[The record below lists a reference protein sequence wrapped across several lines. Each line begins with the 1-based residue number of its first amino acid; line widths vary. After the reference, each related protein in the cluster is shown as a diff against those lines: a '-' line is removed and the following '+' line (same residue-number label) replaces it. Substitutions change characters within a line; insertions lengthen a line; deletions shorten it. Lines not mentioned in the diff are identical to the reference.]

1 MKRVTVTFALPDR
14 QWRWS
19 LTLPDAATVADA
31 LEQARA
37 VAADVPAQWDGQV
50 GIFGA
55 LCDRNAVPRD
65 GDRVEIYRALKAD
78 PKESRRERVKAVRQA
93 RDQAPSRPRSGSRSK
108 A

>member
-1 MKRVTVTFALPDR
+1 MKRVIVIFALPER
-14 QWRWS
+14 QWSWP
-19 LTLPDAATVADA
+19 LELPDAATVGDA

-37 VAADVPAQWDGQV
+37 TAGDVAVPWGGAV

-78 PKESRRERVKAVRQA
+78 PKESRRERVKAARRA
-93 RDQAPSRPRSGSRSK
+93 RDSAPSHPRTRS
-108 A
+108 

>member
-1 MKRVTVTFALPDR
+1 MKRVVVVFALPGQ
-14 QWRWS
+14 QWSWS
-19 LTLPDAATVADA
+19 LDLPEAATVGDA

-37 VAADVPAQWDGQV
+37 AAGEVAVPWDGQV

-78 PKESRRERVKAVRQA
+78 PKESRRERVKAVKRA
-93 RDQAPSRPRSGSRSK
+93 RDRAPSGPRSRS
-108 A
+108 